1 LKVRDQS
8 GVERPS
14 PLFFVS
20 PNQINYQ
27 LPAGT
32 ISGPASVT
40 IFNGND
46 RIFSCLIQV
55 AKVAPGIFTADGSGR
70 GVPAGQVLRYRA
82 GVANNPPQSEP
93 LFFIDGGR
101 VVSRAIDLGPDLG
114 ASSDQV
120 FVVLYGTGFRLRSSL
135 ENMTAKLGGVTIPV
149 LFAGAQGD
157 YAGLDQV
164 NLQIPR
170 ALIGRGEVDLVLIV
184 DGQQSNVVRINI
196 K

>member
-1 LKVRDQS
+1 M
-8 GVERPS
+8 
-14 PLFFVS
+14 
-20 PNQINYQ
+20 
-27 LPAGT
+27 
-32 ISGPASVT
+32 
-40 IFNGND
+40 
-46 RIFSCLIQV
+46 
-55 AKVAPGIFTADGSGR
+55 
-70 GVPAGQVLRYRA
+70 
-82 GVANNPPQSEP
+82 
-93 LFFIDGGR
+93 
-101 VVSRAIDLGPDLG
+101 VSRPIDLGPDLG

-120 FVVLYGTGFRLRSSL
+120 FLVLYGTGFRLRSTL

-184 DGQQSNVVRINI
+184 DGRQSNVVRVNI